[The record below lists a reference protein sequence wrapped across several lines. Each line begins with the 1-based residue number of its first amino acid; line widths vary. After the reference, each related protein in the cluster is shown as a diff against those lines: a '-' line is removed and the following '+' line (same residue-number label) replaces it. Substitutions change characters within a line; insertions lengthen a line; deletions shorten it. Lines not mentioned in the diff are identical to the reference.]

1 MIPAAHDLKKVE
13 AKAAS
18 CTAEGNIEYYRC
30 SVCSKLFGDANGTQ
44 EIAAADTVIAKTAHK
59 LNKVEA
65 KAATAESEGNIEY
78 YTCADCGKLFADAEG
93 KEELSAADVVIA
105 KLSGEDKPNP
115 SDPGSNGDKSPT
127 TGERFYPIALAAAA
141 ALAAVAALIAALA
154 KKKKGAANA

>member
-1 MIPAAHDLKKVE
+1 M
-13 AKAAS
+13 
-18 CTAEGNIEYYRC
+18 
-30 SVCSKLFGDANGTQ
+30 
-44 EIAAADTVIAKTAHK
+44 IAKTAHK

-65 KAATAESEGNIEY
+65 KAATAESKGNIEH

-93 KEELSAADVVIA
+93 KKELSAADVVIG